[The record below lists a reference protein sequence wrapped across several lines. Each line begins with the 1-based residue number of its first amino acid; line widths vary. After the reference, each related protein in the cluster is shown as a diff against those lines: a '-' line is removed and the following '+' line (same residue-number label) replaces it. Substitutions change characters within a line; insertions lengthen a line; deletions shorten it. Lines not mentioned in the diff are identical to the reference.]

1 MRVLLIFASVL
12 FALTS
17 SSAWAD
23 TIPDPVL
30 AGAIDIH
37 IHSEADMLR
46 WGGSSL
52 DEFELARKAKMKGM
66 RAIVIKP
73 AYFETVTRAY
83 LASKAVPGIDVFG
96 GIVLTHPVGGM
107 NPAAIHALG
116 GLAGPKTKFVWM
128 PHVDAE
134 NHLKF
139 FKRDKTPVAVSDGSN
154 LLPETLA
161 VLDAMAKYDM
171 ILGTG
176 HVSAQEGVMLV
187 HAARERKLNVVIT
200 HALKDPINM
209 NIEQMKEVAALGG
222 FIELSVIGIFLGE
235 GSHLQEHFYRMQKKF
250 SIEDYANRIK
260 AVGAKQIIISSDLG
274 QFFNPTPPDGL
285 KAFVN
290 GLKKYEVTDK
300 EIDLMIRKNPVR
312 LLSLD
317 R

>member
-1 MRVLLIFASVL
+1 MHKFTILASTLLAM
-12 FALTS
+12 ATS
-17 SSAWAD
+17 PGWAD

-52 DEFELARKAKMKGM
+52 DEMELARKARMKGM

-83 LASKAVPGIDVFG
+83 LANKATPGIEVFG

-107 NPAAIHALG
+107 NPSAIHALG

-128 PHVDAE
+128 PHVDAA

-139 FKRDKTPVAVSDGSN
+139 FKRDKPAVLVSDGKK
-154 LLPETLA
+154 LLPETLS
-161 VLDAMAKYDM
+161 VLDAMVKYDM

-176 HVSAQEGVMLV
+176 HVAASEGVMLV
-187 HAARERKLNVVIT
+187 RAARERKLRVVVT
-200 HALKDPINM
+200 HAMKDPINM
-209 NIEQMKEVAALGG
+209 TVAQMKEVAELGG
-222 FIELSVIGIFLGE
+222 FIELSVIGIFLGK
-235 GSHLQEHFYRMQKKF
+235 GSHLQEHFYKMQKKF
-250 SIEDYANRIK
+250 SIEGFAKRIRE
-260 AVGAKQIIISSDLG
+260 VGAKQIIVSSDLG

-285 KAFVN
+285 KAFVL
-290 GLKKYEVTDK
+290 GLKKYGVTDN
-300 EIDLMIRKNPVR
+300 EIDLMIRKNPAR
-312 LLSLD
+312 LLQLEN
-317 R
+317 

>member
-1 MRVLLIFASVL
+1 MRTSIILTSALFAISCASVK
-12 FALTS
+12 
-17 SSAWAD
+17 AD
-23 TIPDPVL
+23 TVSDPVL

-52 DEFELARKAKMKGM
+52 DEFELAQKAKMKGM

-83 LASKAVPGIDVFG
+83 LANKAIPGIDVYG

-107 NPAAIHALG
+107 NPAAVHALG

-139 FKRDKTPVAVSDGSN
+139 FKRDKPPVLISKNGA

-176 HVSAQEGVMLV
+176 HVSADEGLMLV
-187 HAARERKLNVVIT
+187 RAARERNLNVVVT

-209 NIEQMKEVAALGG
+209 TVEQMQEVAALGG

-250 SIEDYANRIK
+250 SIEDYAERIK
-260 AVGAKQIIISSDLG
+260 TVGADQIIVSSDLG
-274 QFFNPTPPDGL
+274 QFFNPTPPDGM

-290 GLKKYEVTDK
+290 GLKKFNVSDA
-300 EIDLMIRKNPVR
+300 EINSMIRKNPAR
-312 LLSLD
+312 LLGMED
-317 R
+317 